1 MTSSA
6 LTCGSLLLAH
16 AEAWQAATVHPF
28 LQQCQQGT
36 ITAAQFNTW
45 LVQDYLFVVEFTRL
59 AARLLAAAPPAH
71 FDPLMG
77 GIAAIKDELLW
88 FQAKAKARSL
98 DLTVEAQ
105 PICLAYCTF
114 MRSLAT
120 YPYAVQAT
128 AFWAIERAY
137 NQGWQGHSPMPA
149 PYTEFA
155 GRWGNKAFSEYVKVL
170 EQQADDA
177 IATASSAEQKA
188 VERAFLAV
196 AQLEKE
202 FWQMAFL
209 ADG

>member
-98 DLTVEAQ
+98 DLAVEAQ

-155 GRWGNKAFSEYVKVL
+155 DRWGNKAFSEYVKVL

>member
-59 AARLLAAAPPAH
+59 AARLLAAAPLAH

-77 GIAAIKDELLW
+77 GMAAIRDELLW
-88 FQAKAKARSL
+88 FQAKAEARSL
-98 DLTVEAQ
+98 DLAVEAQ
-105 PICLAYCTF
+105 PTCLAYCTF

-155 GRWGNKAFSEYVKVL
+155 DRWGNKAFSEYVTVL
-170 EQQADDA
+170 EQQADEA

-188 VERAFLAV
+188 AERAFLAV

-209 ADG
+209 ADR